1 MICMECYVSTIINQ
15 FGSRS
20 LLVVVLLLVV
30 LLLCGLLL
38 GGLLLALGGIG
49 VSLLLAGPHAAPLGQ
64 LGLGPLVPL
73 AQLLLPHR
81 LEPLGADDLGA
92 ALVQLLPVA
101 VGSGV
106 RPPLVLGEHVD
117 FGRVGAAEGLGV
129 QALLD
134 GLVSELEL
142 PPLVELLQLV
152 VLVHSPLLVIVFV
165 SLQLEDCVPDGVG
178 FVLQL
183 VRVHGLE
190 GEGLDADAEGDL
202 HLLLHLL
209 LGLGHLLPGVHG
221 GGLGLLAALLLLSG
235 HHLLALPLCLLHVL
249 LLLLGLGLLLLLLLP
264 FQCQLLS
271 SLLLG
276 GLLLLLG
283 PDLLPLG
290 LLLLEP
296 LKLLLLLAPLVS
308 PLKDVILQLG
318 VQLGLLGLSVVPHG
332 V

>member
-1 MICMECYVSTIINQ
+1 MICMECYVSTIMNQ

-20 LLVVVLLLVV
+20 ILFLLLLIVVLLLVV
-30 LLLCGLLL
+30 LLTL
-38 GGLLLALGGIG
+38 GGLG

-81 LEPLGADDLGA
+81 PEPLGADDLGA

-178 FVLQL
+178 
-183 VRVHGLE
+183 
-190 GEGLDADAEGDL
+190 
-202 HLLLHLL
+202 
-209 LGLGHLLPGVHG
+209 
-221 GGLGLLAALLLLSG
+221 
-235 HHLLALPLCLLHVL
+235 
-249 LLLLGLGLLLLLLLP
+249 
-264 FQCQLLS
+264 
-271 SLLLG
+271 
-276 GLLLLLG
+276 
-283 PDLLPLG
+283 
-290 LLLLEP
+290 
-296 LKLLLLLAPLVS
+296 
-308 PLKDVILQLG
+308 
-318 VQLGLLGLSVVPHG
+318 
-332 V
+332 

>member
-1 MICMECYVSTIINQ
+1 MECYVSTIINQ

-20 LLVVVLLLVV
+20 ILFLLLLVVVLLLIV
-30 LLLCGLLL
+30 LLLRGLLL
-38 GGLLLALGGIG
+38 GGLLLTLGGLG

-129 QALLD
+129 QALFD

-249 LLLLGLGLLLLLLLP
+249 L
-264 FQCQLLS
+264 
-271 SLLLG
+271 
-276 GLLLLLG
+276 
-283 PDLLPLG
+283 G

-296 LKLLLLLAPLVS
+296 LELLLLLAPLVS
-308 PLKDVILQLG
+308 PLEDVILQLG